1 MNLRQVEAFRAVM
14 MFGTMVA
21 AARELHTS
29 QPSISRLV
37 TELEE
42 RLQFKLFVRG
52 ASRLTPTDEGSA
64 FYREVE
70 HSFSGLAY
78 LNQAA
83 HEIRVSGT
91 GRLRIAAIPAI
102 AGLLPRVIKRFK
114 KRFPQVAILL
124 EMRSEATVRRWT
136 SVGYCDIGYASSIGE
151 SPNVHAQ
158 QLYQLPGVAVLPT
171 GHALAAK
178 KRVSLEDLRGE
189 PFISLSAVDRT
200 RRLIDEA
207 FERADVSRQLSI
219 ETPYSMTLCALVAQ
233 GMGVSIANP
242 LSTLDAPPGLIFR
255 PLTCVIP
262 FFGFT
267 ILPTEKVPSA
277 LAKVFVEMTREVI
290 SEEEW
295 QGRLHAE

>member
-1 MNLRQVEAFRAVM
+1 MNLRQIEAFRAVM
-14 MFGTMVA
+14 MFGTMTA

-91 GRLRIAAIPAI
+91 GRLRIASIPAI

-114 KRFPQVAILL
+114 ARFPAVAILL

-136 SVGYCDIGYASSIGE
+136 SVGYCDIGYASSVGE
-151 SPNVHAQ
+151 SPNVHVDK
-158 QLYQLPGVAVLPT
+158 LYQLPGVVVLPAE
-171 GHALAAK
+171 HRLAAQDQI
-178 KRVSLEDLRGE
+178 SLEDLRGE
-189 PFISLSAVDRT
+189 SFISLSAVDNT

-207 FERADVSRQLSI
+207 FERAGVNRHLSI

-233 GMGVSIANP
+233 GMGVSITNP
-242 LSTLDAPPGLIFR
+242 LSMLDAPPGVVFR
-255 PLTCVIP
+255 ALSTAIP

-267 ILPTEKVPSA
+267 VLPTDKVPSA
-277 LAKVFVEMTREVI
+277 LARVFMEMTREVMH
-290 SEEEW
+290 EQEW
-295 QGRLHAE
+295 RERLPG